1 MSKIDS
7 PITVIGA
14 GAWGTALALLLAR
27 NGNTVRLWGNDPAQ
41 LADLQTDRENR
52 HYLPGFPFPENLHV
66 VSDLKESLE
75 GVRDILI
82 VVPSHAFR
90 DVLEEIK
97 PYVKEPR
104 IAWGTKGL
112 DPSTRQ
118 FFHQVIFDV
127 FSKDMPVAALSG
139 PSFAAEVAAEKPTA
153 VSLAG
158 SDLSFIE
165 DLIERLHNKRF
176 RVYQNSDL
184 IGLQLCGT
192 LKNIMA
198 IAVGVS
204 DGLDLGANARSAII
218 TRGLVEMGRL
228 CDVMGAQPSTLLSLA
243 GVGDLVLTCTDNQS
257 RNRRFGMAIG
267 KGADIK
273 TAEKEIG
280 QAVEGLHNTKQV
292 YELAKS
298 HGIEM
303 PITEQIYAVLHKGAT
318 PKSVVANLLSRTPK
332 WEDE

>member
-1 MSKIDS
+1 MAHIDS
-7 PITVIGA
+7 PMTVIGA

-27 NGNTVRLWGNDPAQ
+27 NGSTIRLWGNDPLL
-41 LADLQTDRENR
+41 LADLQTHRENR
-52 HYLPGFPFPENLHV
+52 RYLPGHTFPENLHV
-66 VSDLKESLE
+66 VSDLKESLSD
-75 GVRDILI
+75 VRDILI

-90 DVLEEIK
+90 DVLEKIK
-97 PYVKEPR
+97 PHVQSPR

-112 DPSTRQ
+112 DPTTRQ
-118 FFHQVIFDV
+118 LLHQVVFDV
-127 FSKDMPVAALSG
+127 FSEDTPIAALSG
-139 PSFAAEVAAEKPTA
+139 PSFAAEVADEKPTA

-158 SDLSFIE
+158 NDLSFIE
-165 DLIERLHNKRF
+165 DLIERFHNKHF
-176 RVYQNSDL
+176 RVYQNADL

-198 IAVGVS
+198 IAVGIA

-228 CDVMGAQPSTLLSLA
+228 CEVMGAQSSTLLSLA

-257 RNRRFGMAIG
+257 RNRRFGMAI
-267 KGADIK
+267 AK
-273 TAEKEIG
+273 TSDLKAAEKEIG
-280 QAVEGLHNTKQV
+280 QAVEGLKNTKQV

-298 HGIEM
+298 YGIEM
-303 PITEQIYAVLHKGAT
+303 PITEQIYAILHKGEK
-318 PKSVVANLLSRTPK
+318 PESVVSKLLSRAPK